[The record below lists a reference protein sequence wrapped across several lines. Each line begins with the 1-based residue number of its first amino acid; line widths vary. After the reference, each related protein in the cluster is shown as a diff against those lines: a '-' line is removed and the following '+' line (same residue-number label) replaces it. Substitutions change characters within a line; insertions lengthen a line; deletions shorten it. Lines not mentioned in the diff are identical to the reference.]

1 MFRATRADRITTL
14 KDRLM
19 TKQDRD
25 FGAEKAD
32 RALVFHEQGMSRA
45 TIAERLCVR
54 PIKAKRMIEQAK
66 QRREKKVG
74 ELSNELSKM
83 SSSAVI
89 FQAEQRA
96 EAKWHIVCHCPDGKI
111 GFETR
116 RLRNRSQA
124 RKSRRRV
131 ETSVSPRCRALSSA
145 KTHTVSIQPCFPN
158 TPSTCRYP

>member
-74 ELSNELSKM
+74 ELGKM
-83 SSSAVI
+83 MTSSVI
-89 FQAEQRA
+89 FHAEQRA
-96 EAKWHIVCHCPDGKI
+96 DAKWHIVCHCPDGKI
-111 GFETR
+111 DHITGFLDEYSIKNWLASEHCDGWLT
-116 RLRNRSQA
+116 A
-124 RKSRRRV
+124 RGLSR
-131 ETSVSPRCRALSSA
+131 
-145 KTHTVSIQPCFPN
+145 
-158 TPSTCRYP
+158 